1 MILLDQLTPSK
12 MVVARCLCKETARLM
27 LRSLSSWA
35 VFVLLALASAACGSD
50 EPTTTPSEPA
60 AVSVTENVSETLTVN
75 GAKTFPFTANRAGTV
90 TAKFTALSPDDT
102 ITLGLSLGTWNGA
115 ACQIIIANDTAKL
128 NATVVGTAQQTGQFC
143 ARVYDVGLLTAPT
156 DFTIE
161 MTHF

>member
-12 MVVARCLCKETARLM
+12 MVVARCLCQETVRLM
-27 LRSLSSWA
+27 LRSLSSCA
-35 VFVLLALASAACGSD
+35 VFVLLALASASCASD
-50 EPTTTPSEPA
+50 DPVDTPTEPT
-60 AVSVTENVSETLTVN
+60 AVSVTENLSESLTVN
-75 GAKTFPFTANRAGTV
+75 GAKTFPFIANRAGTV

-102 ITLGLSLGTWNGA
+102 ITLGLSLGTWNGS

-128 NATVVGTAQQTGQFC
+128 NVSVVGTAQQTGQFC

-161 MTHF
+161 LTHF

>member
-12 MVVARCLCKETARLM
+12 MVVARCLCQETVRLM
-27 LRSLSSWA
+27 LRSLSSCA
-35 VFVLLALASAACGSD
+35 DFALLALASASCASD
-50 EPTTTPSEPA
+50 DPVDTPTEPS
-60 AVSVTENVSETLTVN
+60 AVSVTENLSETLTVN
-75 GAKTFPFTANRAGTV
+75 GARTFPFVANRAGTV

-102 ITLGLSLGTWNGA
+102 ITLGLSLGTWNGS

-128 NATVVGTAQQTGQFC
+128 NVSVVGTAQQTGQFC

-161 MTHF
+161 LTHF